1 MITGNRKH
9 LFVQKHGRNTPLT
22 MQDDT
27 LGISVC
33 GVRSKQMNQ
42 FLTTRTAIMKLQ
54 FGQEKCEKMHIGKT
68 YNSDICPEMSVDS
81 WKEKLIGNEMKEKE
95 IQVIYVGEK
104 VMKQV
109 SEKKY
114 LGDVISSDRKNEANI
129 KERTN
134 KAIGNVNKTVASLNE
149 RPYGRYYF
157 KAYKLMGEGLLLGGM
172 LTNSESWINMTKRN
186 IEELEK
192 PDTILQ
198 RKVLSTSGNP
208 CKSFMMLEL
217 GLIPIRYVLMQKR
230 LQFLH
235 YLLKQDKESMLSK
248 VFRILHTDSRKGD
261 FIDLSNKDKTELE
274 IIMTNDEIGAMSKW
288 QWKKLVKQKTN
299 LSAFTFLN
307 EDNKTKEK
315 TNHIHFKKN

>member
-1 MITGNRKH
+1 MDTFVKVFSLRKITKLNFTKEGKN
-9 LFVQKHGRNTPLT
+9 LLWPSINNTIKINYLYKNMVEIPPLT

-33 GVRSKQMNQ
+33 GVISKQINQ
-42 FLTTRTAIMKLQ
+42 FLTTRKAIMKLQ
-54 FGQEKCEKMHIGKT
+54 FGKEKCEKMHIGKT
-68 YNSDICPEMSVDS
+68 YNSDICPEMPVDS
-81 WKEKLIGNEMKEKE
+81 WKEKLIVDEMEEKE
-95 IQVIYVGEK
+95 IQDIYVGNK

-114 LGDVISSDRKNEANI
+114 LG
-129 KERTN
+129 
-134 KAIGNVNKTVASLNE
+134 
-149 RPYGRYYF
+149 RYYF
-157 KAYKLMGEGLLLGGM
+157 KAYKLMREGLLLGGM
-172 LTNSESWINMTKRN
+172 LTNSESWINMTKIN

-217 GLIPIRYVLMQKR
+217 GLIPIRYVSMQKR

-235 YLLKQDKESMLSK
+235 YLLKQDKESLLSK
-248 VFRILHTDSRKGD
+248 VFRILHRDRRKGD

-274 IIMTNDEIGAMSKW
+274 IIMTNDKIEAMSKW

-299 LSAFTFLN
+299 LAAFTFLN

-315 TNHIHFKKN
+315 TKQIHFEKLEIG